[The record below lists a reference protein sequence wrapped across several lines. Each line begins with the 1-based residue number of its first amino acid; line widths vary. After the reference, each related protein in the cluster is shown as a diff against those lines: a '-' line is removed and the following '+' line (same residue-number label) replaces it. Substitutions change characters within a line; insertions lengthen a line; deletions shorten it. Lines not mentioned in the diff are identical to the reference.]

1 MLALGPPVGGHKA
14 VEAPLVTEDSGEKV
28 FVLGSTMTVDKVVRG
43 HDCPGICFFHDDLEG
58 FQVDLTDRTLG
69 NAGVA
74 VFPVG
79 LLVVAGKMFHSGADL
94 LRLDA

>member
-1 MLALGPPVGGHKA
+1 MLAVCPPVGRYHSLKVPLTAQNTGQKILVFRCLNA
-14 VEAPLVTEDSGEKV
+14 VDQ
-28 FVLGSTMTVDKVVRG
+28 VVGR
-43 HDCPGICFFHDDLEG
+43 HDCVWICLFYDDLEG
-58 FQVDLTDRTLG
+58 FQVNLTQRTLG